1 MDKLAQSL
9 LGKYGNAEQ
18 LNMVVLEGLEAQQ
31 IAVLTRDVRRTFEM
45 FFIEVTTLREAG
57 EFTLRKNEYG
67 NGGLTERIERGNG
80 KTRREDNN
88 DAELLELKMKYR
100 KLEQANFELTM
111 DKDSHKQEYERYKAE
126 IKTLNNEIDKLRSQ
140 NRALNAAIS
149 VE

>member
-45 FFIEVTTLREAG
+45 FFIEVTTLRETG

-100 KLEQANFELTM
+100 KL
-111 DKDSHKQEYERYKAE
+111 
-126 IKTLNNEIDKLRSQ
+126 
-140 NRALNAAIS
+140 
-149 VE
+149 